1 MISSSSFDT
10 SNVTNMTSMFEDGT
24 RLTTIY
30 VSDKWTTAKVTS
42 SDNMFYE
49 CKELTG
55 GNGTKYDANN
65 VTATYA
71 CVDTASKKRIFYTVI
86 INSKAHQKRCAFFL

>member
-1 MISSSSFDT
+1 MKLSSSFDT

-30 VSDKWTTAKVTS
+30 VSDKWTTANVTS

-55 GNGTKYDANN
+55 G
-65 VTATYA
+65 TAQNMMLT
-71 CVDTASKKRIFYTVI
+71 T
-86 INSKAHQKRCAFFL
+86 